1 MDNQYAKQLYFV
13 VSDNSTISQYFFQL
27 NDDVDMKAMKEELNG
42 EFHFLNTNPDKA
54 QTTWINTENRE
65 DATIGV
71 QLYENEKRLYFFY
84 LGESSK

>member
-1 MDNQYAKQLYFV
+1 
-13 VSDNSTISQYFFQL
+13 
-27 NDDVDMKAMKEELNG
+27 MKEELNG